1 MSCSI
6 NIGALGSPG
15 LLSSCSIITIA
26 ISSHMT
32 IILTMTCLSTST
44 STSTILLYRYDDN
57 GRFEPIVVVLGLAF
71 MRGKR
76 LTLDIEDSRVE
87 LV

>member
-32 IILTMTCLSTST
+32 IILTMTCLST